1 MIRNTQF
8 RTKIGDIIIEERKD
22 RASSNSSV
30 NDGSPN
36 WKNQLSAWL
45 FDPSLPE
52 GGEAAVKKEIPDLQ
66 PAPALPG
73 QPRVLELG
81 CGDGNWC
88 MRFKKQNPNWLVDGI
103 DDTNHWMCYHKDLV
117 LRYAQ
122 VLS

>member
-1 MIRNTQF
+1 M
-8 RTKIGDIIIEERKD
+8 KD
-22 RASSNSSV
+22 SVSPSISN
-30 NDGSPN
+30 NDGSPT

-52 GGEAAVKKEIPDLQ
+52 AGEVAVKTEIPEFQ
-66 PAPALPG
+66 TVPALPG

-88 MRFKKQNPNWLVDGI
+88 IRFKNENPNWLVDGI
-103 DDTNHWMCYHKDLV
+103 DDTNHWLCVHKDLI

-122 VLS
+122 VLFLTRHALSDLIVSFF